1 MHEQPGFKPLISYF
15 QISDSDSCA
24 QAIRTGGYAAAIS
37 AGLTALVGVLGL
49 FVKKPDFPLGIYL
62 DPWIIVDAVFAS
74 TMAFFI
80 FRKSRFA
87 ATIMFVYFIASKIII
102 FLQLSEIRSSPS
114 SSPSSSPTSLL
125 LQIFLGIV
133 YFNTM
138 RATYLWH
145 GLYRKGASTN
155 TPSSTG

>member
-1 MHEQPGFKPLISYF
+1 MHKQPGFKPLISYF

-37 AGLTALVGVLGL
+37 AGLTALAGVLGL
-49 FVKKPDFPLGIYL
+49 FVKMPDSPLGIFL
-62 DPWIIVDAVFAS
+62 DPWIIIDAVLAA
-74 TMAFFI
+74 TLAYFI

-102 FLQLSEIRSSPS
+102 FIELSEIRSSPG
-114 SSPSSSPTSLL
+114 SSPTNPLL
-125 LQIFLGIV
+125 LIFLGV
-133 YFNTM
+133 AYFNAM

-145 GLYRKGASTN
+145 RLYRKGASTK
-155 TPSSTG
+155 TPSGSG